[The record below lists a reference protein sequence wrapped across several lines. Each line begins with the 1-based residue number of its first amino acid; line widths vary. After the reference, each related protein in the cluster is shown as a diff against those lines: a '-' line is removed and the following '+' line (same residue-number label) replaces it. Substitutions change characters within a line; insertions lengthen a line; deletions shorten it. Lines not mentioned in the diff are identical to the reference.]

1 MNRNQEYL
9 ELVRELEELHAPAG
23 SVERALR
30 RERRERRGKYLLR
43 PLMGLAA
50 AFAVFV
56 LLVNLSPSVAEA
68 CSRVPVLRDLA
79 EAVSF
84 SRSLSDAVEHDYYQ
98 EVGQSQTVNGVT
110 LSVDYVIVDRKS
122 VTVLFRIEGPG
133 SEYMYMDP
141 EFRLADGSKPQ
152 YFYHWSTGN
161 GTVEFSDRDIPG
173 TLLMTA
179 QVIDYS
185 TEPGTQIGPY
195 EFRLEFDPNF
205 TAQGLHC
212 EANQTLELDGQ
223 QLRITGIDVYP
234 SYLGFDVEGAPENSN
249 WVTGLDFYVL
259 SDDGTS
265 FQKDSTGVN
274 AIYNRNSP
282 DLDSIRTES
291 VYFHK
296 TERVTLCV
304 TGARW
309 VDKNA
314 AEILVDLEK
323 GPAAALP
330 PRVEFVRSV
339 RSGSGWEITVL
350 QSGEQN
356 QCFQMTCYDP
366 AGVEH
371 TLEIRS
377 YGENDPGDPLGENA
391 PEGSGYWSFVL
402 EDYPWSEVRLIPT
415 YTAESS
421 FPEPVT
427 ASFNLHP

>member
-9 ELVRELEELHAPAG
+9 ELTRELEGLRAPAG

-30 RERRERRGKYLLR
+30 RERRERHGKYLLR

-56 LLVNLSPSVAEA
+56 LLVNLSPTVAQA
-68 CSRVPVLRDLA
+68 CAKVPVLRELA

-122 VTVLFRIEGPG
+122 VTVLFRIEGSG
-133 SEYMYMDP
+133 AEHMYMEP
-141 EFRLADGSKPQ
+141 EFRLADGSLPETA
-152 YFYHWSTGN
+152 YHWSENHGTLELLN
-161 GTVEFSDRDIPG
+161 GDVPEA
-173 TLLMTA
+173 LLMTA
-179 QVIDYS
+179 QVVDYS
-185 TEPGTQIGPY
+185 TEPETQIGPF
-195 EFRLEFDPNF
+195 EFRLEFDPGF

-223 QLRITGIDVYP
+223 KLRITGIDVYP
-234 SYLGFDVEGAPENSN
+234 SYLSFDLQGAPENGK
-249 WVTGLDFYVL
+249 WLTDLDVYAL
-259 SDDGTS
+259 TEDGTR
-265 FQKDSTGVN
+265 FQQDDSGVN

-282 DLDSIRTES
+282 DLDAVRTES
-291 VYFHK
+291 IYFHK
-296 TERVTLCV
+296 TDRVTLCV

-314 AEILVDLEK
+314 AEIPVDLEK

-330 PRVEFVRSV
+330 PRVEYVRSV
-339 RSGSGWEITVL
+339 RRGSGWEIHVL

-356 QCFQMTCYDP
+356 QCFHMTCYDP
-366 AGVEH
+366 AGGEH
-371 TLEIRS
+371 SLEIRS
-377 YGENDPGDPLGENA
+377 YGENDPGDPLGKKA
-391 PEGSGYWSFVL
+391 PAGSGYWCFVL

-421 FPEPVT
+421 FSEPVT
-427 ASFNLHP
+427 ASFDLRP